1 MDNNKSGT
9 FKEIVNVQRSI
20 KVKMIFAVIV
30 SLLIS
35 TPISGFI
42 NRRLEGVFD
51 GSFGVIVST
60 CVTLLVSTVIISL
73 CTTFLVTNRL
83 KKVLEATKFGAE
95 GDLSI
100 QIEDRSRDEI
110 GQLASS
116 FNVMID
122 NLRQVVAKT
131 NDTASKV
138 SAYSEEF
145 QVSTEQSSASVEQ
158 ISATFQNI
166 VSGSEYQVNRTQELQ
181 DSAGLINAE
190 MKSMASS
197 VQSVSK
203 MIAETNAKADM
214 GMKLIGNTV
223 SKMDLIQESV
233 KESSSIVNLL
243 GNKSKEISQMV
254 TLIKG
259 ISDQTNLLA
268 LNASIE
274 AARAGDA
281 GKGFAVVAE
290 EVRKLA
296 EESGQAAESIKKLVD
311 NILDQTADAVESIN
325 KGTEIVDNGRNM
337 VHETGEAFKDIAG
350 YVHEIGKQSTD
361 SLKALENVGKT
372 SAHTGEI
379 IREIAGIARQASTG
393 VQHVAASLEEQSASN
408 EEITSAAGR
417 LNKMAGELSVELSK
431 FTV

>member
-1 MDNNKSGT
+1 
-9 FKEIVNVQRSI
+9 
-20 KVKMIFAVIV
+20 MIFAVIV

-60 CVTLLVSTVIISL
+60 CVTLLVATTIISL

-83 KKVLEATKFGAE
+83 KKVLEATKSAAE
-95 GDLSI
+95 GDLST
-100 QIEDRSRDEI
+100 QIKVASKDEI
-110 GQLASS
+110 GQLASA
-116 FNVMID
+116 FNMMID
-122 NLRQVVAKT
+122 SLRAVVAKT
-131 NDTASKV
+131 NDTSAKV
-138 SAYSEEF
+138 SVYSEEF
-145 QVSTEQSSASVEQ
+145 KVRTEQSSASVEQ

-166 VSGSEYQVNRTQELQ
+166 VAGSEHQVNKTHELLG
-181 DSAGLINAE
+181 SAGLIDQE
-190 MKSMASS
+190 MKNMASS
-197 VQSVSK
+197 LQSVSRVTG
-203 MIAETNAKADM
+203 ETNAMADT
-214 GMKLIGNTV
+214 GLNLISNTV
-223 SKMDLIQESV
+223 SKMDHIQKSV
-233 KESSSIVNLL
+233 SESSEIVNLL
-243 GNKSKEISQMV
+243 GNNSKEISQMV

-259 ISDQTNLLA
+259 ISEQTNLLA

-311 NILDQTADAVESIN
+311 DILCQTAEAVESIN
-325 KGTEIVDNGRNM
+325 RGTEIVDEGKNM
-337 VHETGEAFKDIAG
+337 VHETGAAFKDIAG
-350 YVHEIGKQSTD
+350 YVEEIDKQSTG
-361 SLKALENVGKT
+361 SLKAMEMVGKT
-372 SAHTGEI
+372 SARTGEI
-379 IREIAGIARQASTG
+379 IHEISDIAMQASTG

-408 EEITSAAGR
+408 EEITSSAGR
-417 LNKMAGELSVELSK
+417 LNKMASELREELSK